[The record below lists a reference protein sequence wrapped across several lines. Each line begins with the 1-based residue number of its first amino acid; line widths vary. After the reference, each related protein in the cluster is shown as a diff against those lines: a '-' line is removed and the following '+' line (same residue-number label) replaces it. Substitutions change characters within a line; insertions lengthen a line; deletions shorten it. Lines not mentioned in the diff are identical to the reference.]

1 MKYNVPMPQ
10 KHSRD
15 WLLEFAGVFTVGAVA
30 VISFVSLDDIRA
42 RWIALGITLAFAA
55 LHLFQNH
62 ESETFKLH
70 LYLAV
75 QTALAVS
82 LIVLQPNAFASGI
95 LFFVLSA
102 TVMVCLPTRP
112 ALLWIGVF
120 AVVTYFNFVLAT
132 NWGTGLVYVLPYIG
146 GFLFFG
152 TFGKSLRDAQ
162 IARQESQRLLE
173 ELQTTHRQLQE
184 YASQVEQLTIAEERN
199 RLAREMHDAVGHRLT
214 VTAVQLE
221 GAQRLIPTD
230 PDRAAHMIGAVRD
243 EVKQALAELRRTV
256 ATLRAPLE
264 VDLPLTQSLT
274 RLATAFQE
282 ATGLNVHLTLPDE
295 LPSVPE
301 AGRLALY
308 RAAQESLTN
317 TQRHAKAKNIWLDLN
332 TENGSISLVAA
343 DDGVG
348 FPPAMNGAGFGLRG
362 LRERAAQLGGGF
374 HLESRPG
381 GGALLKFALPI
392 EQRRKTND

>member
-1 MKYNVPMPQ
+1 MKYNVNMPQ
-10 KHSRD
+10 KQSKD
-15 WLLEFAGVFTVGAVA
+15 WLLEFAGLFTIGAVA
-30 VISFVSLDDIRA
+30 VISFVSLDDPRA

-62 ESETFKLH
+62 EGETFKLY
-70 LYLAV
+70 LYFAI

-102 TVMVCLPTRP
+102 TAMVCLPTPP
-112 ALLWIGVF
+112 ALFWIGVF
-120 AVVTYFNFVLAT
+120 AVVTYFNFTLAT
-132 NWGTGLVYVLPYIG
+132 NWGTGLVYVLPYVG

-173 ELQTTHRQLQE
+173 ELQTTHRQLQD

-230 PDRAAHMIGAVRD
+230 PDRAARMIGAVRD

-264 VDLPLTQSLT
+264 VDLPLTHSLA
-274 RLATAFQE
+274 RLATAFQD
-282 ATGLNVHLTLPDE
+282 ATGLNVHLTLPED
-295 LPSVPE
+295 LPSIPE

-317 TQRHAKAKNIWLDLN
+317 AQRHAKAKNIWLSLQTSNDN
-332 TENGSISLVAA
+332 ISLTAA
-343 DDGVG
+343 DDGLG
-348 FPPAMNGAGFGLRG
+348 FPVSMNGVGFGLRG
-362 LRERAAQLGGGF
+362 LRERAAQLGGEL

-381 GGALLKFALPI
+381 GGAQLRFCLPLVV
-392 EQRRKTND
+392 RG